1 MLVIWKVSTSA
12 PFYGDVNPA
21 KFVKLIVYDFLS
33 HFTSYYTAKLGLL
46 ETDYVI
52 KMLIV
57 CRLEC

>member
-1 MLVIWKVSTSA
+1 MEGVINEK

-21 KFVKLIVYDFLS
+21 KFVTLIVYDFLS

-46 ETDYVI
+46 GNGYVI

-57 CRLEC
+57 CRMLI